1 MQDTWCVYRHISPS
15 NKVYIGITSRKP
27 ELRWG
32 HNGIYYKGCNK
43 FYNAILKYGWDN
55 IKHEILIDNASKEEA
70 CILEQMLISH
80 YKRLGVSYN
89 ITDGGEGRIAK
100 QPQEFCKEQSDR
112 MKEAWRNNPEKYLN
126 KRTTKGIRRS
136 IEQIRKRST
145 SVLQFSIDGEFIQRY
160 ESVTEASNVV
170 GISAKAIRNCCNGGY
185 YCRNRDTYINVRQ
198 SGGFIWK
205 WCNKEK
211 GVGI

>member
-1 MQDTWCVYRHISPS
+1 MGAY
-15 NKVYIGITSRKP
+15 
-27 ELRWG
+27 
-32 HNGIYYKGCNK
+32 
-43 FYNAILKYGWDN
+43 
-55 IKHEILIDNASKEEA
+55 
-70 CILEQMLISH
+70 
-80 YKRLGVSYN
+80 
-89 ITDGGEGRIAK
+89 
-100 QPQEFCKEQSDR
+100 R

-170 GISAKAIRNCCNGGY
+170 GVSAKAIRNCCNGGY